1 MGREFNRREPD
12 VPGAP
17 HLRHIRQTVTLAEF
31 TDGGGASGT
40 FALTNGTVPIGSV
53 VTACF
58 LEALV
63 GFSGGTATIIV
74 GDGSDTDRYMTGTP
88 DVASTLA
95 NGLDLGVPSGAKYH
109 SAAKTVTITIAE
121 TTDFGTIAA
130 GSLRIVVEYL
140 EP

>member
-17 HLRHIRQTVTLAEF
+17 HLRHIRQSVALAAF
-31 TDGGGASGT
+31 TDGTGASGT
-40 FALTNGTVPIGSV
+40 FVLTNGTIPVGAV

-63 GFSGGTATIIV
+63 GFSGGTAVITV
-74 GDGSDTDRYMTGTP
+74 GDGSDSDRYMTGTP

-95 NGLDLGVPSGAKYH
+95 TGLDLGVPSGAKYH
-109 SAAKTVTITIAE
+109 AAAKSVTITIAE
-121 TTDFGTIAA
+121 TTDFGTIVA